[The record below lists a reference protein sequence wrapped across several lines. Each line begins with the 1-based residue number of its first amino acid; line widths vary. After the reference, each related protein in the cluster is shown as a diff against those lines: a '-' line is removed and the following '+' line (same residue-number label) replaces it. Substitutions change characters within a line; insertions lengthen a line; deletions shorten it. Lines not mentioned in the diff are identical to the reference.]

1 MYEVELYGRVRRAVC
16 VEGRS
21 QRAVA
26 REFGLSR
33 ETVRKMLRFAVPP
46 GYQRQQPI
54 RRPKLGPWLGVID
67 AILADDRL
75 RPVKQRHTAKRIFE
89 RLKEEHGFT
98 GGYTIVKDYVRT
110 AMLRRQEMFVP
121 LVHPAGEAQVDFGEA
136 LVVIAGV
143 EQKAHYLAMD
153 LPQSDDCFVAAFPAE
168 TTEAFLEG
176 HVRAFAYFG
185 GVPTRILLK
194 ELRLPTILRE
204 YDKVARQCAVEQLDY
219 QHYLLRITEL
229 ELLDRERRA
238 TERRIRQAKFP
249 VVKTMDSFDFL
260 AIPSLNK
267 TLVLELAR
275 CEFLARRE
283 NVLLL
288 GNSGT
293 GKTHVA
299 LALGLAACQRGH
311 RVRFTTTAA
320 LVSELIEARD
330 EKKLLRFQKQIASYE
345 LLIVDELGFVPLS
358 KTGAE
363 LLFEM
368 LSQRYERGS
377 TMVTSN
383 LPFQEWTE
391 VLGSERLT
399 GALLD
404 RLTHHVHILEMNGDS
419 YRLKQSRRKRTPAAE
434 R

>member
-1 MYEVELYGRVRRAVC
+1 MNGIEVTATNT
-16 VEGRS
+16 
-21 QRAVA
+21 AA
-26 REFGLSR
+26 
-33 ETVRKMLRFAVPP
+33 
-46 GYQRQQPI
+46 
-54 RRPKLGPWLGVID
+54 
-67 AILADDRL
+67 
-75 RPVKQRHTAKRIFE
+75 HTADTPQF
-89 RLKEEHGFT
+89 LLEH
-98 GGYTIVKDYVRT
+98 
-110 AMLRRQEMFVP
+110 
-121 LVHPAGEAQVDFGEA
+121 H
-136 LVVIAGV
+136 
-143 EQKAHYLAMD
+143 
-153 LPQSDDCFVAAFPAE
+153 
-168 TTEAFLEG
+168 
-176 HVRAFAYFG
+176 
-185 GVPTRILLK
+185 LK

-219 QHYLLRITEL
+219 QRYLLRITEL

-249 VVKTMDSFDFL
+249 VIKTMDSFDFL

-267 TLVLELAR
+267 TLVQELAR

-293 GKTHVA
+293 GKTHIA

-311 RVRFTTTAA
+311 RVRFTTTAS

-377 TMVTSN
+377 TLITSN

-419 YRLKQSRRKRTPAAE
+419 YRLKQSRRKRTSSAE